1 MKPEEIDEALQLL
14 APIVSHEIRNPMA
27 VIKNSSYFIKT
38 KLSNLG
44 VQDEKVT
51 RHLGIIESELTH
63 ANDVLEE
70 ILLYC
75 RMKEPKPAPHGLRQL
90 VETARAAVALPD
102 GVLIETE
109 FAEGDP
115 RVEADPELAVK
126 ALTHL
131 IRNAVQAASLD
142 EDADIR
148 VSTGADGTVRVAD
161 TAGGVPKEALPRLF
175 EPFNTTKPKGIGLGL
190 AYAKKALGRMNAE
203 IAHESGEETVFVVRF
218 KKA

>member
-14 APIVSHEIRNPMA
+14 APIVSHELRNPMA

-38 KLSNLG
+38 KLGNLG
-44 VQDEKVT
+44 VRDEKVA
-51 RHLGIIESELTH
+51 RHLSIIESELTH

-75 RMKEPKPAPHGLRQL
+75 RMKEPKLAPHSLRQI
-90 VETARAAVALPD
+90 VNTARAGVALPD
-102 GVLIETE
+102 GTLIESE
-109 FAEGDP
+109 YADGGA

-126 ALTHL
+126 ALAHL

-142 EDADIR
+142 EDAEIR
-148 VSTGADGTVRVAD
+148 IETAADGSVRVAD
-161 TAGGVPKEALPRLF
+161 TAGGVPQEALARLF

-190 AYAKKALGRMNAE
+190 AYVKKALGKMGASVSLE
-203 IAHESGEETVFVVRF
+203 PGEETVFSIRF